1 MQALFEEIRENC
13 SPHIWS
19 RGVELSRAG
28 AVITEAADDEEITLK
43 VATRQG
49 MAYATVTLW
58 PADEDWSCDC
68 KSAEPACAHVAAA
81 AIALRQ
87 AKRQGRAAPQPKMAP
102 GKIGYRLKR
111 EDHAI
116 ALDRVVVHRER
127 TQPLTHSLEALSSGR
142 VDGPAVMIAQ
152 SDLAVERV
160 LGRRQNGFIP
170 REMMPKLLG
179 ALAQCHDVRLDDQ
192 PIKTSS
198 KDVLPHA
205 CVEDRGDGFILFI
218 ERDPSIREVF
228 KNGVVL
234 CGETL
239 RPVGQ
244 SGLTAREREE
254 LQGPDGRYFTAGD
267 AATLVTE
274 IVPSL
279 RKRIPVD
286 IRTSRLPSTQVE
298 PPRLRITTRREGDM
312 LVVDPQLIYGE
323 PPTARIEDNRLIPLG
338 QGALPIR
345 DTQTEQRL
353 TRQLQRH
360 LKLVPGKTLQV
371 TGAPAVDL
379 ATRLATWPGDIQGV
393 GHETFFLAPPL
404 RPRLQLDPAH
414 FRLDFFAESE
424 TEHGGHPQGGRVA
437 ANAVLRAWQNNATLV
452 PLQGGGWAPLPVDWL
467 EQFGH
472 RVADLLAARQATH
485 ELPPSALPDLVRLCD
500 ALDEPRPPASAR
512 FQTLLDDFTGIPDA
526 ELVDDLQATLRPYQR
541 DGVNW
546 LVFLRQAGLGAM
558 LADDM
563 GLGKTLQ
570 ALCAVRGR
578 ALVVA
583 PTSVLHNWAEEIR
596 RFRPALRCTI
606 YHGPQ
611 RQLEPRADVT
621 LTTYAILRLD
631 IGPLSRQP
639 WDTVILDEAQ
649 NIKNP
654 ESQVAQAAYQ
664 LQSDFRLTLSGTPI
678 ENRLDELWSQFHFLN
693 RGLLGGRQHFQ
704 ERYVRAITQGQPGAA
719 ERLRERL
726 RPFILRRRK
735 QEVATELPPRT
746 EVVLRCVL
754 TEDEHDVYNAIQA
767 ATREDVV
774 KRLAAGGSVLEA
786 LEALLRLRQ
795 AACHSGLVP
804 GHEAPTSSKVDLL
817 IETLDQVIADGH
829 KALVFSQW
837 TALLDRV
844 EPHLRSAGMDFVRLD
859 GTTRDRASVVH
870 RFQSDNG
877 PPVMLISLRAGGVGL
892 NLTAAD
898 HIFLLDPWWN
908 PAVEDQAADRAHRIG
923 QERPVLV
930 TRLVAQDTVEERI
943 LALQQQ
949 KRLLA
954 ESILD
959 GAEQATALTR
969 EDLMALLA

>member
-1 MQALFEEIRENC
+1 
-13 SPHIWS
+13 
-19 RGVELSRAG
+19 
-28 AVITEAADDEEITLK
+28 
-43 VATRQG
+43 
-49 MAYATVTLW
+49 
-58 PADEDWSCDC
+58 
-68 KSAEPACAHVAAA
+68 
-81 AIALRQ
+81 
-87 AKRQGRAAPQPKMAP
+87 
-102 GKIGYRLKR
+102 
-111 EDHAI
+111 
-116 ALDRVVVHRER
+116 
-127 TQPLTHSLEALSSGR
+127 
-142 VDGPAVMIAQ
+142 MIAQ
-152 SDLAVERV
+152 SDLAVEHV
-160 LGRRQNGFIP
+160 LGRRSNGTIP
-170 REMMPKLLG
+170 REMMSRLLA
-179 ALAQCHDVRLDDQ
+179 ALAQCHDVLLDDQ
-192 PIKTSS
+192 LINISS
-198 KDVLPHA
+198 KNVLPYA
-205 CVEDRGDGFILFI
+205 CVEDRGDGFALFI

-234 CGETL
+234 CGDTL

-254 LQGPDGRYFTAGD
+254 LQGPDGRYFAAGD
-267 AATLVTE
+267 VAELVTE
-274 IVPSL
+274 VLPSL
-279 RKRIPVD
+279 RKRVPVD
-286 IRTSRLPSTQVE
+286 IRTSRLPSTRVE
-298 PPRLRITTRREGDM
+298 PPRLQITTRREGDM
-312 LVVDPQLIYGE
+312 LVVDPQLVYGD
-323 PPTARIEDNRLIPLG
+323 PPTARVEGDRLIPMG
-338 QGALPIR
+338 RGALPIR
-345 DTQTEQRL
+345 DTKTEQRL
-353 TRQLQRH
+353 ARQLQHH
-360 LKLVPGKTLQV
+360 LKLVPGRALNV
-371 TGAPAVDL
+371 TGAQAVDL
-379 ATRLATWPGDIQGV
+379 ASQLHRWPGDVRGI

-414 FRLDFFAESE
+414 FHVEFQSE
-424 TEHGGHPQGGRVA
+424 TEGGRGRQGHRVSA
-437 ANAVLRAWQNNATLV
+437 GAVLRAWQDNTTLI
-452 PLQGGGWAPLPVDWL
+452 PLQGGGWAPLPIDWL
-467 EQFGH
+467 QQFGH
-472 RVADLLAARQATH
+472 YVADLLAARNAAQ
-485 ELPPSALPDLVRLCD
+485 ELPASALPDLARLCD
-500 ALDEPRPPASAR
+500 ALDEPRPPELAKL
-512 FQTLLDDFTGIPDA
+512 QTLLDDFSGIPNV
-526 ELVDDLQATLRPYQR
+526 ELADDLQATLRSYQR

-546 LVFLRQAGLGAM
+546 LVFLHRAGLGAM

-578 ALVVA
+578 TLVVS
-583 PTSVLHNWAEEIR
+583 PTSVLHNWAEEIQ
-596 RFRPALRCTI
+596 RFRPALRCAI

-611 RQLEPRADVT
+611 RRLDPQADVT
-621 LTTYAILRLD
+621 LTTYALLRLD
-631 IGPLSRQP
+631 IGTLASEP

-664 LQSDFRLTLSGTPI
+664 LQAGFRITLSGTPI
-678 ENRLDELWSQFHFLN
+678 ENCLDELWSQFHFLN

-704 ERYVRAITQGQPGAA
+704 ERYVKAITQGQPGAA

-735 QEVATELPPRT
+735 LEVATELPPRT

-754 TEDEHDVYNAIQA
+754 TTDEHDVYHAIQA
-767 ATREDVV
+767 ATREDVI

-786 LEALLRLRQ
+786 LEAFLRLRQ

-804 GHEAPTSSKVDLL
+804 DHEAPTSSKVDLL

-844 EPHLRSAGMDFVRLD
+844 EPHLRAADMDFERLD
-859 GTTRDRASVVH
+859 GTTRDRAGVVN
-870 RFQSDNG
+870 RFQSDDG

-923 QERPVLV
+923 QDRPVLV

-954 ESILD
+954 EAVLD

-969 EDLMALLA
+969 EDLMALLV

>member
-1 MQALFEEIRENC
+1 MQALFDEIRENC
-13 SPHIWS
+13 SPTVWS

-28 AVITEAADDEEITLK
+28 AVITEAANDEEVSLK

-87 AKRQGRAAPQPKMAP
+87 ADRQGAAPPQPRLPP

-111 EDHAI
+111 EDQAI
-116 ALDRVVVHRER
+116 VLNRVVVQGE
-127 TQPLTHSLEALSSGR
+127 TSQPLTHSLEAISSGR
-142 VDGPAVMIAQ
+142 VEGPAVMIAQ
-152 SDLAVERV
+152 SDLAVEHV
-160 LGRRQNGFIP
+160 LGRRQNGLIP
-170 REMMPKLLG
+170 REMMPRLLG

-192 PIKTSS
+192 PVQTSS
-198 KDVLPHA
+198 KDVLPYA
-205 CVEDRGDGFILFI
+205 RVEDRGDGFALLL

-234 CGETL
+234 CGDIL

-244 SGLTAREREE
+244 SGLTARERKE
-254 LQGPDGRYFTAGD
+254 LQGPDGRYFAPGD
-267 AATLVTE
+267 VAELVTE
-274 IVPSL
+274 ILPSL
-279 RKRIPVD
+279 RKRVTVD

-312 LVVDPQLIYGE
+312 LIVDPQLIYGE
-323 PPTARIEDNRLIPLG
+323 PPTARIEDNRLIPIG
-338 QGALPIR
+338 RGALPIR
-345 DTQTEQRL
+345 DTKTEQRL
-353 TRQLQRH
+353 TRQLQHH
-360 LKLVPGKTLQV
+360 LKLVPGKSLQV
-371 TGAPAVDL
+371 TGANAVEL
-379 ATRLATWPGDIQGV
+379 TAQLKTWRGEVQGV

-404 RPRLQLDPAH
+404 RPLLRLDPAH
-414 FRLDFFAESE
+414 FSLDFESDAE
-424 TEHGGHPQGGRVA
+424 PGGRSQSSWVS
-437 ANAVLRAWQNNATLV
+437 ANAVLRAWQDNATLI

-467 EQFGH
+467 QQFGH
-472 RVADLLAARQATH
+472 HVADLLAARNAAH
-485 ELPPSALPDLVRLCD
+485 ELPASALPDLARLCD
-500 ALDEPRPPASAR
+500 ALDEPRPPEAAR
-512 FQTLLDDFTGIPDA
+512 LQTLLDDFTGIPDA

-541 DGVNW
+541 AGVNW

-578 ALVVA
+578 TLVVA
-583 PTSVLHNWAEEIR
+583 PTSVLHNWADEIQ
-596 RFRPALRCTI
+596 RFRPALRCAI
-606 YHGPQ
+606 YHGAQRRIEPQ
-611 RQLEPRADVT
+611 ADVT

-631 IGPLSRQP
+631 VDTLTLQP
-639 WDTVILDEAQ
+639 WNTIILDEAQ

-664 LQSDFRLTLSGTPI
+664 LQSDFRITLSGTPI

-693 RGLLGGRQHFQ
+693 RGLLGGRQQFQ
-704 ERYVRAITQGQPGAA
+704 QRYVKTIAQGQAGAA

-754 TEDEHDVYNAIQA
+754 TEDEQDVYNAIQA
-767 ATREDVV
+767 ATREDVI
-774 KRLAAGGSVLEA
+774 KRLASGGSVLEA

-844 EPHLRSAGMDFVRLD
+844 EPHLRKAGMDFERLD
-859 GTTRDRASVVH
+859 GSTRDRAGVVQ
-870 RFQSDNG
+870 RFQSDSG
-877 PPVMLISLRAGGVGL
+877 PPLMLISLRAGGVGL

-949 KRLLA
+949 KRRLA
-954 ESILD
+954 ASVLD
-959 GAEQATALTR
+959 GAEQAAALTR
-969 EDLMALLA
+969 EDLMALLT

>member
-13 SPHIWS
+13 SSATWS

-28 AVITEAADDEEITLK
+28 AVVTEVSDDEEIVLK

-58 PADEDWSCDC
+58 PAEEDWLCDC
-68 KSAEPACAHVAAA
+68 RSAEPACAHVAAA

-87 AKRQGRAAPQPKMAP
+87 AKRQGVAAPQPKRAP

-111 EDHAI
+111 EDRAI
-116 ALDRVVVHRER
+116 VLDRVVVNQDSI
-127 TQPLTHSLEALSSGR
+127 QPLTHSLEAISSGR

-152 SDLAVERV
+152 SDLAVEHV
-160 LGRRQNGFIP
+160 LGRRSNGTIP
-170 REMMPKLLG
+170 REMMAKLLG
-179 ALAQCHDVRLDDQ
+179 ALAQCHDVHLDDQ

-198 KDVLPHA
+198 KHVLPYA
-205 CVEDRGDGFILFI
+205 CVEDRGDGFALFI

-254 LQGPDGRYFTAGD
+254 LQGPDGRYFAAGEV
-267 AATLVTE
+267 AELVTE
-274 IVPSL
+274 IIPSL
-279 RKRIPVD
+279 RKRVVVD
-286 IRTSRLPSTQVE
+286 IRTSRLPSTQME
-298 PPRLRITTRREGDM
+298 PPRLRLTTRREGDT
-312 LVVDPQLIYGE
+312 LAVDPQLIYGE
-323 PPTARIEDNRLIPLG
+323 PPTARIEDDRLIPLG

-345 DTQTEQRL
+345 DPKTEQRL
-353 TRQLQRH
+353 ARQLQQH
-360 LKLVPGKTLQV
+360 LKLVPGKPLQV
-371 TGAPAVDL
+371 TGAQAVDL
-379 ATRLATWPGDIQGV
+379 ASQLKTWPGEVRGA
-393 GHETFFLAPPL
+393 GHDTFFLAPPL
-404 RPRLQLDPAH
+404 RPRLQLDPAN
-414 FRLDFFAESE
+414 FDIDFESE
-424 TEHGGHPQGGRVA
+424 AASGDGSTGGRVSA
-437 ANAVLRAWQNNATLV
+437 DDVLRAWRDKADLV

-467 EQFGH
+467 QQFGH
-472 RVADLLAARQATH
+472 HVADLLAARHAASA
-485 ELPPSALPDLVRLCD
+485 LPASALPDLARLCD
-500 ALDEPRPPASAR
+500 ALDEPRPPELAEL
-512 FQTLLDDFTGIPDA
+512 QTLIDDFTGIPDA
-526 ELVDDLQATLRPYQR
+526 ELADDLQAALRPYQR
-541 DGVNW
+541 EGVNW
-546 LVFLRQAGLGAM
+546 LVFLRRAGLGAM

-578 ALVVA
+578 TLVVS

-596 RFRPALRCTI
+596 RFRPSLRCAM

-611 RQLEPRADVT
+611 RRLDPQAAVT

-631 IGPLSRQP
+631 IGTLAPQS

-704 ERYVRAITQGQPGAA
+704 ERYVKTIAQGQPGAA

-735 QEVATELPPRT
+735 QDVATELPPRT
-746 EVVLRCVL
+746 EVVLRCIL

-767 ATREDVV
+767 ATREEVI

-817 IETLDQVIADGH
+817 METLDQVVADGH

-844 EPHLRSAGMDFVRLD
+844 EPHLRNVGMNFERLD
-859 GTTRDRASVVH
+859 GATRDRAGVVH
-870 RFQSDNG
+870 RFQAEDG

-954 ESILD
+954 ESVLD

>member
-13 SPHIWS
+13 SATIWS

-28 AVITEAADDEEITLK
+28 AVITESSDDEEIILK

-68 KSAEPACAHVAAA
+68 KSPDPACAHVAAA
-81 AIALRQ
+81 AISLRQ
-87 AKRQGRAAPQPKMAP
+87 ANRQGAAAPKPRMVP

-111 EDHAI
+111 EDQAI
-116 ALDRVVVHRER
+116 VLDRVVVHGDQ
-127 TQPLTHSLEALSSGR
+127 TQPLTHSLEAISSGR

-152 SDLAVERV
+152 SDLAVEHV
-160 LGRRQNGFIP
+160 IGRRSNGTIP
-170 REMMPKLLG
+170 RDMMPKLLG
-179 ALAQCHDVRLDDQ
+179 ALAQCHDVLLDDQ
-192 PIKTSS
+192 PIQTSS
-198 KDVLPHA
+198 KAVLPYA
-205 CVEDRGDGFILFI
+205 CVEDRGDGFVLFI
-218 ERDPSIREVF
+218 ERDPSISEVF

-234 CGETL
+234 CGDTL

-244 SGLTAREREE
+244 SGLTARERDE
-254 LQGPDGRYFTAGD
+254 LQGPDGRYFAAGD
-267 AATLVTE
+267 VAALVTE
-274 IVPSL
+274 VIPSL
-279 RKRIPVD
+279 RKRVVVD
-286 IRTSRLPSTQVE
+286 IRTSRLPSAQSE
-298 PPRLRITTRREGDM
+298 PPRLQITTRREGDL

-323 PPTARIEDNRLIPLG
+323 PPTARIEDDRLIPLG
-338 QGALPIR
+338 RGALPIR
-345 DTQTEQRL
+345 DTKTEQRL
-353 TRQLQRH
+353 TRQLQHH
-360 LKLVPGKTLQV
+360 LKLVPGKRLQV
-371 TGAPAVDL
+371 TGAQAVDL
-379 ATRLATWPGDIQGV
+379 AARLQSWPGDLRGT

-414 FRLDFFAESE
+414 FSLDFESE
-424 TEHGGHPQGGRVA
+424 TGPGGRSQGGRVSA
-437 ANAVLRAWQNNATLV
+437 SAVLRAWQDHATLV

-467 EQFGH
+467 QQFGH
-472 RVADLLAARQATH
+472 HVSDLLAARHADHT
-485 ELPPSALPDLVRLCD
+485 LPASALTDLARLCD
-500 ALDEPRPPASAR
+500 ALDEPRPPEVAKL
-512 FQTLLDDFTGIPDA
+512 QTLLDDFTGIPEA
-526 ELVDDLQATLRPYQR
+526 ELDDDLQTLLRPYQR
-541 DGVNW
+541 HGVNW
-546 LVFLRQAGLGAM
+546 LVFLRQVGLGAM

-570 ALCAVRGR
+570 ALCAVHGR
-578 ALVVA
+578 TLVVS
-583 PTSVLHNWAEEIR
+583 PTSVLHNWAEELQ
-596 RFRPALRCTI
+596 RFRPELRFAI

-611 RQLEPRADVT
+611 RQLESQADVT

-631 IGPLSRQP
+631 IATLALQP

-664 LQSDFRLTLSGTPI
+664 LEADFRLTLSGTPI

-693 RGLLGGRQHFQ
+693 RGLLGDRQHFQ
-704 ERYVRAITQGQPGAA
+704 ERYVRAISQGQSGAA

-754 TEDEHDVYNAIQA
+754 TDDEQNVYNAIQA
-767 ATREDVV
+767 ATREDVI
-774 KRLAAGGSVLEA
+774 KRLAAGGSVIEA

-804 GHEAPTSSKVDLL
+804 GHDAPTSSKVDLL

-837 TALLDRV
+837 TTLLDRV
-844 EPHLRSAGMDFVRLD
+844 EPHLRDAGMGFERLD
-859 GTTRDRASVVH
+859 GTTRDRAGVVH
-870 RFQSDNG
+870 RFQSDDG
-877 PPVMLISLRAGGVGL
+877 PPVLLLSLRAGGVGL

-954 ESILD
+954 ESVLD
-959 GAEQATALTR
+959 GAEQAAALTR
-969 EDLMALLA
+969 EDLLVLLA

>member
-1 MQALFEEIRENC
+1 MQALFDEIRENC
-13 SPHIWS
+13 SANTWS

-28 AVITEAADDEEITLK
+28 AVITEASDDEEIILK

-87 AKRQGRAAPQPKMAP
+87 ARRQGSAAPRPKMAP

-111 EDHAI
+111 EDR
-116 ALDRVVVHRER
+116 ALVLERVVVYRET
-127 TQPLTHSLEALSSGR
+127 TQPLPHSLEALSSGR

-152 SDLAVERV
+152 SDLAVEHV
-160 LGRRQNGFIP
+160 LGRRQNGLIP

-192 PIKTSS
+192 PIQTSS
-198 KDVLPHA
+198 KDVLPYV
-205 CVEDRGDGFILFI
+205 CVEDRGDGFALFI
-218 ERDPSIREVF
+218 ERDPAIREVF

-244 SGLTAREREE
+244 AGLTAREREA
-254 LQGPDGRYFTAGD
+254 LQGPDGRYFSAGD
-267 AATLVTE
+267 VAELVTE
-274 IVPSL
+274 IIPSL
-279 RKRIPVD
+279 RKRVTVD

-338 QGALPIR
+338 RGALPIR
-345 DTQTEQRL
+345 DPKTEQHL

-360 LKLVPGKTLQV
+360 LKLLPGKILQV
-371 TGAPAVDL
+371 TGAKAVDL
-379 ATRLATWPGDIQGV
+379 AAQLKTWPGDIQGV
-393 GHETFFLAPPL
+393 GHDTFFLAPPL

-414 FRLDFFAESE
+414 FRIDFESE
-424 TEHGGHPQGGRVA
+424 TEPGGRLQGGRVSA
-437 ANAVLRAWQNNATLV
+437 GIVLRAWQDNATLV

-467 EQFGH
+467 QQFGH
-472 RVADLLAARQATH
+472 HVADLLAARHATQ
-485 ELPPSALPDLVRLCD
+485 ELPVSALPDLARLCD
-500 ALDEPRPPASAR
+500 ALDQPRPPELAR
-512 FQTLLDDFTGIPDA
+512 LQTLLDDFTGIPDTA
-526 ELVDDLQATLRPYQR
+526 LADDLQATLRPYQR

-546 LVFLRQAGLGAM
+546 LLFLRQAGLGAM

-578 ALVVA
+578 TLVVA

-596 RFRPALRCTI
+596 RFRPGLRCAM

-611 RQLEPRADVT
+611 RQLEPQADVT
-621 LTTYAILRLD
+621 LTTYTILRLD
-631 IGPLSRQP
+631 IGTLAPQS

-693 RGLLGGRQHFQ
+693 RGLLGGRPHFQ
-704 ERYVRAITQGQPGAA
+704 EHYVKAITQGQPGAA

-735 QEVATELPPRT
+735 QDVATELPPRT

-754 TEDEHDVYNAIQA
+754 TEDEHGVYNAIQA
-767 ATREDVV
+767 ATREDVI

-795 AACHSGLVP
+795 AACHAGLVP

-844 EPHLRSAGMDFVRLD
+844 EPHLRNAGMAFVRLD
-859 GTTRDRASVVH
+859 GSTRDRAGVVQ
-870 RFQSDNG
+870 RFQSDDG

-954 ESILD
+954 ASVLD
-959 GAEQATALTR
+959 GADQATALTR

>member
-13 SPHIWS
+13 SPAIWS

-28 AVITEAADDEEITLK
+28 AVVTEAADDEEIILK

-58 PADEDWSCDC
+58 PAEEDWLCDC
-68 KSAEPACAHVAAA
+68 KSPEPACAHVAAA

-87 AKRQGRAAPQPKMAP
+87 AKSKGMDAPQPKMAP

-111 EDHAI
+111 EDRAI
-116 ALDRVVVHRER
+116 ILERVVVQQNTE
-127 TQPLTHSLEALSSGR
+127 QLLTHSLKALASGQ

-152 SDLAVERV
+152 ADLAVEHA
-160 LGRRQNGFIP
+160 LGRLHGPIP
-170 REMMPKLLG
+170 RERMPKLLG
-179 ALAQCHDVRLDDQ
+179 ALAQCQDVCLDDQ

-205 CVEDRGDGFILFI
+205 CVEDRGDGFALFI
-218 ERDPSIREVF
+218 EPDPSIREVF

-244 SGLTAREREE
+244 SGLNARERQE

-267 AATLVTE
+267 VAELVTE
-274 IVPSL
+274 ILPSL
-279 RKRIPVD
+279 RKRIAVD
-286 IRTSRLPSTQVE
+286 IRTSRLPSTQME
-298 PPRLRITTRREGDM
+298 PPRLRIATRREGDM
-312 LVVDPQLIYGE
+312 LVVEPELIYGE
-323 PPTARIEDNRLIPLG
+323 PPTARIEDGHLIPVG
-338 QGALPIR
+338 KGALPIR
-345 DTQTEQRL
+345 DTKTEQRL
-353 TRQLQRH
+353 TRQLQHH
-360 LKLVPGKTLQV
+360 LKLVPGQTLQV
-371 TGAPAVDL
+371 TGAQAVDL
-379 ATRLATWPGDIQGV
+379 ATQLQTWRGEVQGA

-404 RPRLQLDPAH
+404 RPRLQLDAAN
-414 FRLDFFAESE
+414 FSLDFESDPE
-424 TEHGGHPQGGRVA
+424 SSGRSTGGRVS
-437 ANAVLRAWQNNATLV
+437 ANAVLRAWQDNASLV

-467 EQFGH
+467 QQFGH
-472 RVADLLAARQATH
+472 HVADLLAARNAAH
-485 ELPPSALPDLVRLCD
+485 ELPPSALPDLARLCD
-500 ALDEPRPPASAR
+500 ALDEPRPPELAR
-512 FQTLLDDFTGIPDA
+512 LQTLLDDFSGIPAA
-526 ELVDDLQATLRPYQR
+526 ELAADLRATLRPYQR

-570 ALCAVRGR
+570 ALCAVHGR

-596 RFRPALRCTI
+596 RFRPSLRCAI

-611 RQLEPRADVT
+611 RRIDPQADVT

-631 IGPLSRQP
+631 IGTLAPQS

-693 RGLLGGRQHFQ
+693 RGLLGGRQDFQ
-704 ERYVRAITQGQPGAA
+704 SRYVKAITHGQPGAA

-754 TEDEHDVYNAIQA
+754 TEDEHGVYNAIQA
-767 ATREDVV
+767 ATREDVI

-795 AACHSGLVP
+795 AACHAGLVP
-804 GHEAPTSSKVDLL
+804 GHEAPTSSKVELL
-817 IETLDQVIADGH
+817 IETLDQVIADSH

-844 EPHLRSAGMDFVRLD
+844 EPHLREAGMDFVRLD
-859 GTTRDRASVVH
+859 GTTRDRAGVVQ
-870 RFQSDNG
+870 RFQANDG

-898 HIFLLDPWWN
+898 HVFLLDPWWN

-954 ESILD
+954 ESVLD
-959 GAEQATALTR
+959 GAEQAAALTR
-969 EDLMALLA
+969 EDLLALLA

>member
-13 SPHIWS
+13 SSNIWS
-19 RGVELSRAG
+19 RGVELNRAG
-28 AVITEAADDEEITLK
+28 AVITEASEDDEITLK

-58 PADEDWSCDC
+58 PEDEDWSCDC

-87 AKRQGRAAPQPKMAP
+87 AKSQGQTAPQPKLAP
-102 GKIGYRLKR
+102 GKVGYRLKR
-111 EDHAI
+111 QDR
-116 ALDRVVVHRER
+116 ALVLERVVLHQDA

-152 SDLAVERV
+152 SDLAVEHV
-160 LGRRQNGFIP
+160 LGRRHNGVIP

-179 ALAQCHDVRLDDQ
+179 ALAQCHDVHLDNE
-192 PIKTSS
+192 PIQTSS
-198 KDVLPHA
+198 KAVLPQA
-205 CVEDRGDGFILFI
+205 CVEDRGDGFALFI

-234 CGETL
+234 CDNTL

-254 LQGPDGRYFTAGD
+254 LQGPDGRYFAPDGV
-267 AATLVTE
+267 AELATE
-274 IVPSL
+274 ILPSL
-279 RKRIPVD
+279 RKRVPVD

-298 PPRLRITTRREGDM
+298 PPHLRITTRREHET
-312 LVVDPQLIYGE
+312 LVVEPQLLYGE
-323 PPTARIEDNRLIPLG
+323 PPTARIEDDRLIPLG

-345 DTQTEQRL
+345 DVKTEQRL
-353 TRQLQRH
+353 ARQLQQ
-360 LKLVPGKTLQV
+360 LKLVPGKPLNL
-371 TGAPAVDL
+371 TGANAVDL
-379 ATRLATWPGDIQGV
+379 AERLKTWPGRIDGN
-393 GHETFFLAPPL
+393 GHAAFFLAPAL
-404 RPRLQLDPAH
+404 RPQVQLDADH
-414 FRLDFFAESE
+414 FNVFFESE
-424 TEHGGHPQGGRVA
+424 ADGGGVSRGGRA
-437 ANAVLRAWQNNATLV
+437 STRAVLRAWQNGESLV
-452 PLQGGGWAPLPVDWL
+452 PLQGGGWAPLPMDWL
-467 EQFGH
+467 HQFGPQ
-472 RVADLLAARQATH
+472 VADLLAAKDAANG
-485 ELPPSALPDLVRLCD
+485 LPPSALPDLARLCD
-500 ALDEPRPPASAR
+500 ALDEPRPPELAR
-512 FQTLLDDFTGIPDA
+512 LQTLLDDFSGIPDA
-526 ELVDDLQATLRPYQR
+526 ELTDDLRAVLRPYQR

-570 ALCAVRGR
+570 ALCAVQGR
-578 ALVVA
+578 TLVVA
-583 PTSVLHNWAEEIR
+583 PTSVMHNWAEEIQ
-596 RFRPALRCTI
+596 RFRPSLRCSI

-611 RQLEPRADVT
+611 RQLDPQADVT
-621 LTTYAILRLD
+621 VTTYAILRLD
-631 IGPLSRQP
+631 IATLASQP
-639 WDTVILDEAQ
+639 WDTAVLDEAQ
-649 NIKNP
+649 YIKNP

-693 RGLLGGRQHFQ
+693 HGLLGGRQHFQ
-704 ERYVRAITQGQPGAA
+704 ERYVKAIGQGQPGAA
-719 ERLRERL
+719 EQLRERL

-735 QEVATELPPRT
+735 RDVATELPPRT

-754 TEDEHDVYNAIQA
+754 TEDEHQVYQAIQA
-767 ATREDVV
+767 ATRSDVV

-804 GHEAPTSSKVDLL
+804 GHDALTSSKVDLL
-817 IETLDQVIADGH
+817 VETLDQVIADGH

-844 EPHLRSAGMDFVRLD
+844 EPHLRNADMDFVRLD
-859 GTTRDRASVVH
+859 GATRDRAGVVQ
-870 RFQSDNG
+870 RFQADDG
-877 PPVMLISLRAGGVGL
+877 PPIMLISLRAGGVGL

-930 TRLVAQDTVEERI
+930 TRLVAQGTVEERI

-954 ESILD
+954 ETVLD
-959 GAEQATALTR
+959 GADQASALTR
-969 EDLMALLA
+969 EDLMALLV

>member
-13 SPHIWS
+13 SSTIWS

-28 AVITEAADDEEITLK
+28 AVITEVSNDEEIILK
-43 VATRQG
+43 VATGQG
-49 MAYATVTLW
+49 LAYATVTLW
-58 PADEDWSCDC
+58 PADEDWLCDC
-68 KSAEPACAHVAAA
+68 KSAESACAHVAAA
-81 AIALRQ
+81 AIALWQ
-87 AKRQGRAAPQPKMAP
+87 AKRSGIAAPQPKMAP
-102 GKIGYRLKR
+102 GKVGYRLKR
-111 EDHAI
+111 EDQFI
-116 ALDRVVVHRER
+116 VLDRVVVHRET
-127 TQPLTHSLEALSSGR
+127 TQPLTHSLEAISSGR
-142 VDGPAVMIAQ
+142 VDGPAVVIAQ
-152 SDLAVERV
+152 SDLAVEHV
-160 LGRRQNGFIP
+160 LGRRSNGTIP
-170 REMMPKLLG
+170 REMMPRLLA

-192 PIKTSS
+192 PIHTSS
-198 KDVLPHA
+198 KNVLPYA
-205 CVEDRGDGFILFI
+205 CVEDRGDGFALFI
-218 ERDPSIREVF
+218 ERDPAIREVF

-234 CGETL
+234 CGDTL

-244 SGLTAREREE
+244 SGLTARERED
-254 LQGPDGRYFTAGD
+254 LQGPDGRYFAAGEV
-267 AATLVTE
+267 AALVTE
-274 IVPSL
+274 IIPSL
-279 RKRIPVD
+279 RKRVTVD
-286 IRTSRLPSTQVE
+286 IRTSRLPSTQMK
-298 PPRLRITTRREGDM
+298 PPRLQITTRREGEM
-312 LVVDPQLIYGE
+312 LVVDPQLLYGE

-338 QGALPIR
+338 QGTLPIR
-345 DTQTEQRL
+345 DTKTEQRL
-353 TRQLQRH
+353 TRQLQHH
-360 LKLVPGKTLQV
+360 LKLVPGKALQV
-371 TGAPAVDL
+371 TGAQALDL
-379 ATRLATWPGDIQGV
+379 AAQLHTWPGDIQGK
-393 GHETFFLAPPL
+393 GHETFFLALPL

-414 FRLDFFAESE
+414 FTLDFESD
-424 TEHGGHPQGGRVA
+424 TSPGGDSPGGRVSA
-437 ANAVLRAWQNNATLV
+437 HAVLRAWQDNATLV
-452 PLQGGGWAPLPVDWL
+452 PLLGGGWAPLPIDWL
-467 EQFGH
+467 QQFGH
-472 RVADLLAARQATH
+472 HVADLLAARNAAY
-485 ELPPSALPDLVRLCD
+485 ELPASALPDLARLCD
-500 ALDEPRPPASAR
+500 ALNEPRPPELTR

-526 ELVDDLQATLRPYQR
+526 ELADDLQATLRPYQR

-546 LVFLRQAGLGAM
+546 LVFLRRAGLGAM

-570 ALCAVRGR
+570 ALCAMRGR
-578 ALVVA
+578 TLVVA
-583 PTSVLHNWAEEIR
+583 PTSVLHNWAEEIQ
-596 RFRPALRCTI
+596 RFRPALRCAI

-611 RQLEPRADVT
+611 RQIDPQVDVT

-631 IGPLSRQP
+631 IDTLAPQP
-639 WDTVILDEAQ
+639 WATVILDEAQ

-664 LQSDFRLTLSGTPI
+664 LQADFRLTLSGTPI

-704 ERYVRAITQGQPGAA
+704 ERYVKAITQGQPGAA

-754 TEDEHDVYNAIQA
+754 TEDEYDVYHAIQA
-767 ATREDVV
+767 ATRDEVI
-774 KRLAAGGSVLEA
+774 KRLAAGGNVLEA

-817 IETLDQVIADGH
+817 IETLDQVVADGH

-844 EPHLRSAGMDFVRLD
+844 EPLLRDVKIDFERLD
-859 GTTRDRASVVH
+859 GSTRDRAGVVH
-870 RFQSDNG
+870 RFQSDDG

-954 ESILD
+954 ASILD
-959 GAEQATALTR
+959 GAEPAAALTR
-969 EDLMALLA
+969 DDLLALLA

>member
-13 SPHIWS
+13 SPTIWS
-19 RGVELSRAG
+19 RGVELNRAG
-28 AVITEAADDEEITLK
+28 AVVTETSDDEEIVLK

-58 PADEDWSCDC
+58 PAEEDWLCDC
-68 KSAEPACAHVAAA
+68 KSSEPACAHVAAA

-102 GKIGYRLKR
+102 GKVGYRLKR
-111 EDHAI
+111 EDRAI
-116 ALDRVVVHRER
+116 VLDRVVVQRES
-127 TQPLTHSLEALSSGR
+127 TQPLTHSLEAISSGR

-152 SDLAVERV
+152 SDLAVEHV
-160 LGRRQNGFIP
+160 LGRRSNGTIP
-170 REMMPKLLG
+170 REMMAKLLA

-192 PIKTSS
+192 PIHISAKQ
-198 KDVLPHA
+198 VLPYA
-205 CVEDRGDGFILFI
+205 CVEDRGDGFALFI

-234 CGETL
+234 CGDTL

-244 SGLTAREREE
+244 SGLTARERET
-254 LQGPDGRYFTAGD
+254 LQGPDGRYF
-267 AATLVTE
+267 AADEVAELVTE
-274 IVPSL
+274 ILPSL
-279 RKRIPVD
+279 RKRVVVD
-286 IRTSRLPSTQVE
+286 IRTSRLPSTQME

-312 LVVDPQLIYGE
+312 LIVDPQLVYGE
-323 PPTARIEDNRLIPLG
+323 PPTARIEDDRLMPIG
-338 QGALPIR
+338 KGALPIR
-345 DTQTEQRL
+345 DTKTEQRL
-353 TRQLQRH
+353 TRQLQH
-360 LKLVPGKTLQV
+360 DLKLVPGKALQV
-371 TGAPAVDL
+371 TGAQAVDL
-379 ATRLATWPGDIQGV
+379 AAQLKVWPGDVRGA

-404 RPRLQLDPAH
+404 RPRLQLNPAH
-414 FRLDFFAESE
+414 FHLDFESE
-424 TEHGGHPQGGRVA
+424 AAGGRGGKGNRVA
-437 ANAVLRAWQNNATLV
+437 ADVVLRAWQDNAALV
-452 PLQGGGWAPLPVDWL
+452 PLSGGGWAPLPVDWL
-467 EQFGH
+467 EQYGH
-472 RVADLLAARQATH
+472 HVADLLAARNATD
-485 ELPPSALPDLVRLCD
+485 ELPPSALPDLARLYD
-500 ALDEPRPPASAR
+500 ALDEPRPPEFAKLE
-512 FQTLLDDFTGIPDA
+512 TLIDDFAGIPDA
-526 ELVDDLQATLRPYQR
+526 ELTDDLQATLRPYQR
-541 DGVNW
+541 EGVNW
-546 LVFLRQAGLGAM
+546 LIFLRQAGLGAM

-578 ALVVA
+578 TLVVS

-596 RFRPALRCTI
+596 RFRPALRCAI

-611 RQLEPRADVT
+611 RRIDPQADVT

-631 IGPLSRQP
+631 IGTLAPQP

-664 LQSDFRLTLSGTPI
+664 LPADFRITLSGTPI

-704 ERYVRAITQGQPGAA
+704 ERYVKAITHGRPGAA

-726 RPFILRRRK
+726 RPFMLRRRK

-754 TEDEHDVYNAIQA
+754 AEDEYDVYNAIRA
-767 ATREDVV
+767 ATREEVI

-804 GHEAPTSSKVDLL
+804 GHQAPTSSKVELL
-817 IETLDQVIADGH
+817 IETLEQVIADGH

-844 EPHLRSAGMDFVRLD
+844 EPHLQRVGMDFERLD
-859 GTTRDRASVVH
+859 GTTRDRAGVVR

-954 ESILD
+954 ETVLD